1 MCDKNNVT
9 NAYTR
14 KYFKSF
20 EIQEGKYCEH
30 ISTKSDICL
39 QHMCTTGEK
48 NQMQQNQQKDIN
60 RRVDKM
66 LISRRKQHTH
76 THTNLQNLDLI
87 LISIVGVISYYGYYQ

>member
-1 MCDKNNVT
+1 
-9 NAYTR
+9 
-14 KYFKSF
+14 
-20 EIQEGKYCEH
+20 
-30 ISTKSDICL
+30 
-39 QHMCTTGEK
+39 
-48 NQMQQNQQKDIN
+48 MQQNQQKDIN